1 MFGGSNNKNN
11 KNQQLTADEL
21 QMLAELASQ
30 TSGYGQKQ
38 SSFGLPNIPEVNSP
52 IDHGRNAFRNDM
64 EQFRTVTAH
73 SAVELNNKNLFSG
86 YDRITSQN
94 ISDSDN
100 IALLERYVLGEN
112 RQEFFDS
119 LVQNSD
125 TYFYIKFLDQL
136 NRCGVQIPQEIK
148 AEFDDYILSQN
159 TNSKKILLKWI
170 IMQIDD
176 PQTKEAKKE
185 EWLSALNDEFFKF
198 KYDFQRP
205 SQIKNLDNF
214 QTNDPETNF
223 QVFPSTLP
231 SCYNDV
237 FSSDLYFECLY
248 DNTEAIEKLQA
259 FAAHNSEV
267 KEACLNNK
275 KWFNYLWTQIMKMST
290 ST

>member
-1 MFGGSNNKNN
+1 MT
-11 KNQQLTADEL
+11 QALEDL
-21 QMLAELASQ
+21 
-30 TSGYGQKQ
+30 
-38 SSFGLPNIPEVNSP
+38 NSEE
-52 IDHGRNAFRNDM
+52 FY
-64 EQFRTVTAH
+64 RTM
-73 SAVELNNKNLFSG
+73 SYRSVELPNKNLFSQ

-136 NRCGVQIPQEIK
+136 NRCGVNIPQEIK
-148 AEFDDYILSQN
+148 TEFDDYILSQN

-176 PQTKEAKKE
+176 PQTNETKKQ
-185 EWLSALNDEFFKF
+185 EWLSALNEEFFKF

-214 QTNDPETNF
+214 QTNDLETNF
-223 QVFPSTLP
+223 EVFPSTLP
-231 SCYNDV
+231 ICYNDV

-259 FAAHNSEV
+259 FAPYNQQV
-267 KEACLNNK
+267 KVACLNNK
-275 KWFNYLWTQIMKMST
+275 NWFNYLREQIEKMRT